1 MAERV
6 AIVGAGMAGLSAAH
20 VLRDAGVVSTLF
32 DKSRGLGGR
41 MSTRRVGDLQFDHGA
56 QYFSA
61 KGAGFAA
68 LVRQWRDT
76 GCVAEWFDGALV
88 GAPAMTS
95 PAHQM
100 AAGFEV
106 VTEREVKGLSRTA
119 RGWSLLDANGA
130 IEAREGNEFSAI
142 LFALPAPQ
150 IAPILSSAGVSFDA
164 LDKVR
169 FAPCWALMLGY
180 AQRFDFAWTHLRDDA
195 ADLAWIARDATKP
208 QRGGERETFVI
219 HASADWSRRCLELS
233 KDEAAA
239 RLLALFVEKTGLRN
253 EPIFVAAHRW
263 RYALVEETAG
273 ESCLWNEAARLG
285 ACGDWCLGARV
296 EAAFESGEAMAR
308 AYLASKGDVHHD

>member
-20 VLRDAGVVSTLF
+20 VLRDAGVACTLF

-61 KGAGFAA
+61 KGESFAA
-68 LVRQWRDT
+68 LVRQWRDA
-76 GCVAEWFDGALV
+76 GCMADWLDGALV

-95 PAHQM
+95 PAHRM
-100 AAGFEV
+100 ATGFEV
-106 VTEREVKGLSRTA
+106 ITAREVKGLSRTA
-119 RGWSLLDANGA
+119 RGWTLLDANGP
-130 IEAREGNEFSAI
+130 IEAREGNEFSAV

-150 IAPILSSAGVSFDA
+150 IAPILSPAGVSFDA
-164 LDKVR
+164 INKVR

-180 AQRFDFAWTHLRDDA
+180 AKRFDFVWTHLRDDA

-208 QRGGERETFVI
+208 QRSGEHETFVI
-219 HASADWSRRCLELS
+219 HASADWSRRWLELS
-233 KDEAAA
+233 KDEAAV
-239 RLLALFVEKTGLRN
+239 RLLALFREKTGLQD

-273 ESCLWNEAARLG
+273 EACLWDNDARIG
-285 ACGDWCLGARV
+285 ACGDWCLGSRV
-296 EAAFESGEAMAR
+296 EAAFDSGEAMAR
-308 AYLASKGDVHHD
+308 AYLASKGGVHHV